1 MYMSLYIS
9 FFVINKTISHQ
20 INSKKMMKSILPINF
35 KANSSYFLHLD
46 ITWEHFKKRCTDNT
60 TKL

>member
-20 INSKKMMKSILPINF
+20 INSKKMMKSILPIYF
-35 KANSSYFLHLD
+35 KENSSYFLHLD
-46 ITWEHFKKRCTDNT
+46 IT
-60 TKL
+60 